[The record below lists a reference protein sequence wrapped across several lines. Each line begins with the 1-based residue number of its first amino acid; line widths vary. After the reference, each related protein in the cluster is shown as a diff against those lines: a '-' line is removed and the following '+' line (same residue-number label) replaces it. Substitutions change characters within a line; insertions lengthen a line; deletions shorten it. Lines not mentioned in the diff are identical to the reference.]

1 MKKNGFV
8 STALIYTFFIIFL
21 ILMVFLINSYTSVRF
36 FSEQLKEEIKIEP
49 KIADINVYIYV
60 DKDNDPSTPDEL
72 VKELP
77 GFDYSFDA
85 DNSYCTKEGSSIS
98 FGVLNE
104 STGEEGLIIS
114 TPERDTC
121 FAYFKKLEADV
132 IVRMFTKEN
141 EDASEV
147 EVKTM
152 PNANYTM
159 NHWECTNGATL
170 SISGSG
176 TNRKFAFNSTKP
188 TECKV
193 TFIRG

>member
-1 MKKNGFV
+1 M
-8 STALIYTFFIIFL
+8 
-21 ILMVFLINSYTSVRF
+21 
-36 FSEQLKEEIKIEP
+36 
-49 KIADINVYIYV
+49 
-60 DKDNDPSTPDEL
+60 
-72 VKELP
+72 
-77 GFDYSFDA
+77 
-85 DNSYCTKEGSSIS
+85 
-98 FGVLNE
+98 
-104 STGEEGLIIS
+104 
-114 TPERDTC
+114 
-121 FAYFKKLEADV
+121 EADV